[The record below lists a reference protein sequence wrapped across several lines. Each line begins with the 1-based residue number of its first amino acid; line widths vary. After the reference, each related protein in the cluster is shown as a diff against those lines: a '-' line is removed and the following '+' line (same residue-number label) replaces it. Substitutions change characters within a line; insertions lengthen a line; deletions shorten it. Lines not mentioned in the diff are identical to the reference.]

1 MEGASLSI
9 QCVVFQGVLTM
20 LECYEI
26 ANCTI
31 MQRGNILQAPVVTIG
46 RRDIHPY
53 LSLEIVCTH
62 RLPG

>member
-1 MEGASLSI
+1 MEGASLSM

-31 MQRGNILQAPVVTIG
+31 MQREVIYYKL
-46 RRDIHPY
+46 
-53 LSLEIVCTH
+53 LL
-62 RLPG
+62 